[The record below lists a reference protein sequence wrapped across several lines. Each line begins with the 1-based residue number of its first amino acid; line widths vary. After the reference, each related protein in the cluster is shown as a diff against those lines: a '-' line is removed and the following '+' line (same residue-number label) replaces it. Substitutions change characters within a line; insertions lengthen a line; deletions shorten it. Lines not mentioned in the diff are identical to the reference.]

1 MSKEEVVKMMLESF
15 LSDNRMMAQGS
26 GMPEDELQKM
36 EEKSRPSI
44 EYMLG
49 NVYDLLVTKQLI
61 N

>member
-1 MSKEEVVKMMLESF
+1 MMLESF

-26 GMPEDELQKM
+26 GMPEDELEKM

>member
-26 GMPEDELQKM
+26 GMPEDELEKM

>member
-1 MSKEEVVKMMLESF
+1 MSKEEVVSMMLESF
-15 LSDNRMMAQGS
+15 LNDNRMMAQGS
-26 GMPEDELQKM
+26 GMPQDELEKM